1 MIQEKDVDT
10 FIKAKKD
17 QLAINILQGLSL
29 LSLTVLIVL
38 EALQLTRDYT
48 ILLATISS
56 ASMGGAMG
64 QSRWLAV
71 SRGKLIETL
80 ERIIN
85 NNPEGLKILAEKRKS
100 AASSKHK

>member
-29 LSLTVLIVL
+29 LSLTVLIIL

-56 ASMGGAMG
+56 VAMGGAMG

-71 SRGKLIETL
+71 SRCKLIETL
-80 ERIIN
+80 EGIIN
-85 NNPEGLKILAEKRKS
+85 NSPEGLKILAEKRRS
-100 AASSKHK
+100 AASSKYK